1 MGRMKGAP
9 RSIRNHRHKPVRV
22 APRKKRSITYR
33 HRGDPTRLLANQTR
47 RANFRR
53 TLSRKA
59 PLPASLYNNR
69 SVWGSGAPKASVL
82 SLIDPRLRH
91 EILTETTQDMLF
103 RNLPILQQMLR
114 DHRRGTPFSL
124 YGNSVKFVLVIA
136 HGYIVG
142 TTACPRNMGIF
153 HITENEARNNPVG
166 GDKVAP
172 TLNAILGE
180 RGSQFSTFLTSKL
193 GTIHSEN
200 PIVDSVAY
208 STSGPDQM
216 PEFHLWKTGR
226 RGPDPLDTITGVFDI
241 TSSLQNE
248 TFEPSDF
255 NYNLD
260 TRTPEQRRP
269 GRYKELLP
277 LTDRLRGSAESRYH
291 SRGGTF
297 NFGTSLGALCREFR
311 DPAFSRSQM
320 TNYDTS
326 LCFMFVICCTGMDPT
341 LSVAN
346 ASAIKSRVPAYTSYA
361 VPFPNLPEEEDS

>member
-9 RSIRNHRHKPVRV
+9 RSIRNHRHQPVRV
-22 APRKKRSITYR
+22 ALRKKRSITYR
-33 HRGDPTRLLANQTR
+33 HRGDPARLLANQTR
-47 RANFRR
+47 RANFQNV
-53 TLSRKA
+53 LSRKV
-59 PLPASLYNNR
+59 PLPSSLYNNKL
-69 SVWGSGAPKASVL
+69 VWGSGAPKASVL

-91 EILTETTQDMLF
+91 EILTVTTQDMLF

-114 DHRRGTPFSL
+114 DHRRGTLFSL

-166 GDKVAP
+166 GDKVVP
-172 TLNAILGE
+172 VLEAILGE
-180 RGSQFSTFLTSKL
+180 RGTQFSTFLTSKL

-216 PEFHLWKTGR
+216 PEFHLWKTGS
-226 RGPDPLDTITGVFDI
+226 RGPDRLNNITGVFDI
-241 TSSLQNE
+241 TSSLQGE
-248 TFEPSDF
+248 TFDPSDF
-255 NYNLD
+255 NYLD

-277 LTDRLRGSAESRYH
+277 LTDRLRGSAGSQYH
-291 SRGGTF
+291 SKGSAF
-297 NFGTSLGALCREFR
+297 NFGTSLGALCREFQ

-326 LCFMFVICCTGMDPT
+326 LCFMFVICCTGVDPA

-346 ASAIKSRVPAYTSYA
+346 ASTLKSRFPAYTSYE
-361 VPFPNLPEEEDS
+361 VPFRINEEEDS

>member
-1 MGRMKGAP
+1 MGRKKGTP
-9 RSIRNHRHKPVRV
+9 RSIRNHRHNQIRV
-22 APRKKRSITYR
+22 APRKQRSITYR
-33 HRGDPTRLLANQTR
+33 HRGNPIPLLANQTR

-53 TLSRKA
+53 ILSRRA
-59 PLPASLYNNR
+59 PLPSSLYNNK
-69 SVWGSGAPKASVL
+69 SVWAAGTPGGASAL

-103 RNLPILQQMLR
+103 RNLPILQQMLAV
-114 DHRRGTPFSL
+114 HRRGTPFYL
-124 YGNSVKFVLVIA
+124 YGNSVKFILVIA

-172 TLNAILGE
+172 ALETILGE

-208 STSGPDQM
+208 STFGPDQM
-216 PEFHLWKTGR
+216 PEFHLWKTGS
-226 RGPDPLDTITGVFDI
+226 RGLDRLDTITGVFDI
-241 TSSLQNE
+241 TSALQGE

-255 NYNLD
+255 NYLD
-260 TRTPEQRRP
+260 GRTPEQRRP

-277 LTDRLRGSAESRYH
+277 LTDLLRVSARSRYH
-291 SRGGTF
+291 PKGSAF

-311 DPAFSRSQM
+311 DPAFSRAQL

-326 LCFMFVICCTGMDPT
+326 LCFMFVICCTGIDPT

-346 ASAIKSRVPAYTSYA
+346 ASAIKSRVPPYTSYA
-361 VPFPNLPEEEDS
+361 VPFPNS

>member
-9 RSIRNHRHKPVRV
+9 RTIRNHRHNQIRV

-33 HRGDPTRLLANQTR
+33 HRGNPIPLLANQTR

-53 TLSRKA
+53 ILSRRA
-59 PLPASLYNNR
+59 PLPSSLYNNK
-69 SVWGSGAPKASVL
+69 SVWGSGAPVL

-124 YGNSVKFVLVIA
+124 YGNSVKFILVIA

-172 TLNAILGE
+172 ALETILGE

-208 STSGPDQM
+208 STFGPDPM

-241 TSSLQNE
+241 TSALQGE

-255 NYNLD
+255 NYLNG
-260 TRTPEQRRP
+260 RTPEQRRP
-269 GRYKELLP
+269 GRYRELLP
-277 LTDRLRGSAESRYH
+277 LTDLLRADARSRYH
-291 SRGGTF
+291 PRGGSF
-297 NFGTSLGALCREFR
+297 DFGTSLGTLCRTLQ

-346 ASAIKSRVPAYTSYA
+346 ASTLKSRFPAYTSYA
-361 VPFPNLPEEEDS
+361 VPFPNS